1 MPLESQKKKLLKR
14 LQWTFQV
21 EGMNVVMFFGI
32 LLFMNFQYGFWD
44 LIFLSYGLILMCYI
58 LFQGTYYWWVK
69 LSSLNEKP
77 IFERTVLSR
86 FRAFK
91 KHNQVGILL
100 IPFVLLI
107 QWYISGKSLNNDN
120 FFGWAIFANLFAI
133 CEYINYYHK
142 QLMYDNRNDMDYL
155 LRNRQ
160 LKEASLYK
168 DLRDNKI

>member
-1 MPLESQKKKLLKR
+1 
-14 LQWTFQV
+14 
-21 EGMNVVMFFGI
+21 
-32 LLFMNFQYGFWD
+32 
-44 LIFLSYGLILMCYI
+44 
-58 LFQGTYYWWVK
+58 
-69 LSSLNEKP
+69 
-77 IFERTVLSR
+77 
-86 FRAFK
+86 
-91 KHNQVGILL
+91 
-100 IPFVLLI
+100 LI
-107 QWYISGKSLNNDN
+107 QWYISGKSLNSDN